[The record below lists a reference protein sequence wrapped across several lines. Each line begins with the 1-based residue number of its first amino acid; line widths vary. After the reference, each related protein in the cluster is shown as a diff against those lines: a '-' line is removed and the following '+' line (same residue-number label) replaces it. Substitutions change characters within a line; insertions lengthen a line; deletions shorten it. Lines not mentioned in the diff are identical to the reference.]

1 VSAPTSNSL
10 AERSRRIERRTS
22 GALGQVLGD
31 PLAAFAVV
39 LVILLAAAAL
49 FADFL
54 CAYDPIRIAP
64 PHRFLGPSLAHPF
77 GTDQLGRD
85 LLARMLHGGR
95 IAFLVAA
102 VSIGASLVLG
112 ILLGLLA
119 GCGPRWLDSALLL
132 VFDAIRS
139 FPSVMLALALATV
152 FGPSLATVIMVVVLF
167 ATPAYARIIRTQT
180 LVLKEAEF
188 VLASVSIGAGL
199 WRVIMVHILLNIIG
213 PIMILASMDV
223 PVAITIEAGMSF
235 LGFGVRPPT
244 PSWGSILNDGYAFI
258 RESGWIAAAGGLPI
272 VLTTLGFT
280 FLGEALR
287 DAIDP
292 KLRKAI

>member
-10 AERSRRIERRTS
+10 AETGRRIEPRAS
-22 GALGQVLGD
+22 GALRQVLGD
-31 PLAAFAVV
+31 PLGAFAVT
-39 LVILLAAAAL
+39 LVILLAAAAV
-49 FADFL
+49 FANFL
-54 CAYDPIRIAP
+54 CAYDPIRITP
-64 PHRFLGPSLAHPF
+64 LHRLLAPSLAHPF

-132 VFDAIRS
+132 VFDAVRS
-139 FPSVMLALALATV
+139 FPSVMLALALASV
-152 FGPSLATVIMVVVLF
+152 FGPSLVTVIMVVVLF

-199 WRVIMVHILLNIIG
+199 WRVIMVHILPNIIG

-258 RESGWIAAAGGLPI
+258 RESGWIAVAGGLPI
-272 VLTTLGFT
+272 VLTTIGFT

-287 DAIDP
+287 DAVDP